1 MPWRSLAHYR
11 RLVADLL
18 LDATGDIII
27 DSTGDL
33 PLVTGA
39 AAIAQDANLRVAL
52 FLGEWPLD
60 RRVGIDYRNLIFAR
74 KPPDAVIRS
83 IYDQVL
89 RETAGVT
96 AVNRLAI
103 TFNRRTRALE
113 VRADVQTV
121 DGVALVYRDI
131 LLGAGTT
138 TAAPTQPANGTTPL
152 VSPTPSS
159 QPLGVFSPRQWPGD
173 EVPS

>member
-1 MPWRSLAHYR
+1 M
-11 RLVADLL
+11 ADLL

-39 AAIAQDANLRVAL
+39 AAIAQDANLRVGL
-52 FLGEWPLD
+52 FKGEWPLD
-60 RRVGIDYRNLIFAR
+60 RRVGIDYRNLIFGR

-96 AVNRLAI
+96 EVNQLTI
-103 TFNRRTRALE
+103 SFNRRTRALE
-113 VRADVQTV
+113 VRAVVQTK
-121 DGVALVYRDI
+121 DGTALVFRDI
-131 LLGAGTT
+131 LLGEGTT
-138 TAAPTQPANGTTPL
+138 TAARTQPPNGSTPL
-152 VSPTPSS
+152 VSPTPTS

>member
-18 LDATGDIII
+18 LDVIGDITI

-33 PLVTGA
+33 PLVTGP

-60 RRVGIDYRNLIFAR
+60 RHIGIDYRNLIFSR

-96 AVNRLAI
+96 AINQLAI
-103 TFNRRTRALE
+103 AFNRKTRALE
-113 VRADVQTV
+113 VRAIVQTKE
-121 DGVALVYRDI
+121 GTALVFRDI
-131 LLGAGTT
+131 LLGVGTT
-138 TAAPTQPANGTTPL
+138 TAGPTQPANGSTQL
-152 VSPTPSS
+152 VSPTPTS